1 MKEPLLKVSYDILLK
16 ATDWFYS
23 GNLLGSGSFGSVFK
37 GILDRKAVAIKVLNL
52 QQQGGSKSF
61 MAECEA
67 LRNIRHR
74 NLVWMLTACSSMDFT
89 RNDFKALVYE
99 FMPNGTLDR
108 WLHVDG
114 TLSLLQ
120 RLDIAMD
127 LCLWSS

>member
-1 MKEPLLKVSYDILLK
+1 
-16 ATDWFYS
+16 
-23 GNLLGSGSFGSVFK
+23 
-37 GILDRKAVAIKVLNL
+37 
-52 QQQGGSKSF
+52 

-74 NLVWMLTACSSMDFT
+74 NLVGMLTACSSMDFT

-99 FMPNGTLDR
+99 FMPNGALDR

-127 LCLWSS
+127 VAHALKYLHLDFETPIVHCDLKPSNNCLIMTWLPM